1 MERCAEDRVG
11 RRRDMIPSPPDWMTR
26 FLRWY
31 CRKDLVDGIE
41 GDLHELYLRRVEKYG
56 HRKSNLLYFLN
67 TLLFFQPFAFKEK
80 NQNRKLNFIDMLRNY
95 FRIAVR
101 SLLKTK
107 SISTINILGLAI
119 GISSFIMMIAYVF
132 GELSYD
138 KFNSKADRILRVTY
152 SYETRGENR
161 AVSRVAFP
169 LKQRLLENYPE
180 VERVTR
186 FYQNRMDA
194 TTLKAGQNLFTEEK
208 IFFADPEVFEVFDF
222 PLLSG
227 NPSTALK
234 SMNSI
239 VLTKEAALKYFGDS
253 DPMGKTIL
261 YKNRDKLEVTGI
273 LEKPTHSHIDFE
285 FLVPVELQRQRW
297 KRESGNNGYDFEQDW
312 KWSGAW
318 TYILLDHPSSKE
330 AFDTRILE
338 DGKDLFG
345 RVSKTRVEYN
355 FATQPLLDIH
365 LKSDMISEIGI
376 NGNLKQVY
384 GFAIVA
390 FLILLIACINF
401 INLMTAQSTNRA
413 KEIGLRKVMGAHRTS
428 LVWQFITES
437 VLVTLLATLLSLL
450 LLEVIVPVFNSFMNQ
465 SVSIPYF
472 QLPILILGILAGA
485 VIVGALA
492 GSYPSFYLSN
502 LKPIVTLRGNYSGES
517 GNARLKKIFVI
528 VQFTVS
534 NILVVGIIVVQMQMN
549 FVKGKNLGFDK
560 DQTIVLEHGTK
571 IDDEFELFRSRL
583 INNTSISGI
592 YKGYIPGTGGW
603 QQSFNIDGEEVKEAK
618 SLGFKN
624 VGYEF
629 LDLFQLE
636 MAAGRN
642 FSREFA
648 TDSSQAILINEATV
662 RALGWSNEEALG
674 KDFSWI
680 GGNDN
685 KTKFST
691 KVIGVMKDANFE
703 SLYQPVRPSVFKLN
717 FFGDVAIKFDVSSM
731 EELLASVE
739 SVEEIWNE
747 TSPQW
752 PFEFAFLDRQI
763 EDQYKKDE
771 RLGQMIQFFA
781 FLAIFIACMG
791 LFGLAT
797 FTVKKRTKE
806 IGVRKVLGA
815 GVSTIVFVI
824 MKGFV
829 ILVTIS
835 FLISV
840 PLAYHVSNSWLQN
853 FEYRIELG
861 PLVFIAAGVVS
872 LVVAGLAILSQSL
885 NAATTNPVNI
895 LKDE

>member
-1 MERCAEDRVG
+1 
-11 RRRDMIPSPPDWMTR
+11 MTK

-41 GDLHELYLRRVEKYG
+41 GDLYELHQRRVKKLG
-56 HRKSNLLYFLN
+56 QRKANLLYFLN
-67 TLLFFQPFAFKEK
+67 TLLFFQPFALKKK
-80 NQNRKLNFIDMLRNY
+80 NQIRKLNSMDMFRNNL
-95 FRIAVR
+95 RIAIR

-107 SISTINILGLAI
+107 SISAINILGLAI

-138 KFNSKADRILRVTY
+138 QFNSKAERIFRVTY
-152 SYETRGENR
+152 SYETRGTNR
-161 AVSRVAFP
+161 AVPRVAFP

-180 VERVTR
+180 VEKIAR

-194 TTLKAGQNLFTEEK
+194 TTLKAGENLFTEEK
-208 IFFADPEVFEVFDF
+208 IFFADPEVFDVFDF

-227 NPSTALK
+227 NPSTALQ

-239 VLTKEAALKYFGDS
+239 VLTKEAAVKYFGDV
-253 DPMGKTIL
+253 DPMGRTIL

-273 LEKPTHSHIDFE
+273 VEKSTKSHIDFE

-297 KRESGNNGYDFEQDW
+297 KRDNNNNGYDFEQDW

-318 TYILLDHPSSKE
+318 TYVLLDDPSSRP
-330 AFDTRILE
+330 AFDARLLE

-384 GFAIVA
+384 GFAIIA

-413 KEIGLRKVMGAHRTS
+413 KEIGLRKVMGAHRKS

-437 VLVTLLATLLSLL
+437 VLVTLLATLLSLII
-450 LLEVIVPVFNSFMNQ
+450 LEAMVPVFNSFMGQN
-465 SVSIPYF
+465 VSIPYM
-472 QLPILILGILAGA
+472 QLPVLIIGILIGA
-485 VIVGALA
+485 VVIGALA

-502 LKPIVTLRGNYSGES
+502 LKPILTLRGNYNGES
-517 GNARLKKIFVI
+517 SNARLKKVFVV
-528 VQFTVS
+528 VQFTVA
-534 NILVVGIIVVQMQMN
+534 NMLVVGIIVVQMQMN

-560 DQTIVLEHGTK
+560 NQTIVLEHGTK

-583 INNTSISGI
+583 TNSTSIAGT

-603 QQSFNIDGEEVKEAK
+603 QQSFTIDGEEVKEAK
-618 SLGFKN
+618 SMGFKN
-624 VGYEF
+624 IGYEF

-642 FSREFA
+642 FSRVFA
-648 TDSSQAILINEATV
+648 TDSSQAILLNEAAV

-674 KDFSWI
+674 KNFSWI

-691 KVIGVMKDANFE
+691 KVVGVMKDANFE

-717 FFGDVAIKFDVSSM
+717 FFGDVAIKFNVSSM
-731 EELLASVE
+731 KELLTSIE
-739 SVEEIWNE
+739 SVEEVWKE

-763 EDQYKKDE
+763 EDQYKKEE
-771 RLGQMIQFFA
+771 RLGQMVQFFA
-781 FLAIFIACMG
+781 LLAILIACMG
-791 LFGLAT
+791 LFGLAS

-815 GVSTIVFVI
+815 NISSIVFVI

-829 ILVTIS
+829 VLVVVSFVIS
-835 FLISV
+835 TPV
-840 PLAYHVSNSWLQN
+840 AYYFSNNWLQN
-853 FEYRIELG
+853 FEYRIQLN
-861 PLVFIAAGVVS
+861 PIVFVVAGVVS
-872 LVVAGLAILSQSL
+872 IVVAGLAILSQSW
-885 NAATTNPVNI
+885 NAATANPI
-895 LKDE
+895 HALKDE

>member
-1 MERCAEDRVG
+1 MTPG
-11 RRRDMIPSPPDWMTR
+11 PPGWMTR
-26 FLRWY
+26 LLRWY

-41 GDLHELYLRRVEKYG
+41 GDLHELYMRRVKTYG
-56 HRKSNLLYFLN
+56 RRKSNLLYFLN
-67 TLLFFQPFAFKEK
+67 TLLFFQPFAFKK
-80 NQNRKLNFIDMLRNY
+80 KPQTRKLNHFDMFRNY
-95 FRIAVR
+95 LRIAIR
-101 SLLKTK
+101 SLIKTK
-107 SISTINILGLAI
+107 SISIINILGLAI

-138 KFNSKADRILRVTY
+138 KFNSKADRIFRVTY

-161 AVSRVAFP
+161 AISRVAFP

-180 VERVTR
+180 VEKITR

-194 TTLKAGQNLFTEEK
+194 TTLKAGENLFTEEN

-222 PLLSG
+222 VLLAG
-227 NPSTALK
+227 NPSTALE
-234 SMNSI
+234 SMYSI
-239 VLTKEAALKYFGDS
+239 VLTKEAAYKYFGDS

-273 LEKPTHSHIDFE
+273 VERPKKSHIDFE

-297 KRESGNNGYDFEQDW
+297 KRDSGNNGYDFEQDW

-318 TYILLDHPSSKE
+318 TYILLDHASSRA
-330 AFDTRILE
+330 AFDTRISE

-365 LKSDMISEIGI
+365 LKSAMLSEIGI
-376 NGNLKQVY
+376 NGNLRQVY

-437 VLVTLLATLLSLL
+437 ILVTVLATLLSLL
-450 LLEVIVPVFNSFMNQ
+450 LLEAIVPIFNSFMNQ
-465 SVSIPYF
+465 DVSIPYV
-472 QLPILILGILAGA
+472 QLPVLILGILAGA

-502 LKPIVTLRGNYSGES
+502 LKPIVTLRGNYSGEG

-534 NILVVGIIVVQMQMN
+534 NILVVGIFVVQMQMN

-583 INNTSISGI
+583 TNNSSIAGV

-624 VGYEF
+624 IGYDF

-642 FSREFA
+642 FSRAFA

-674 KDFSWI
+674 KNFSWI

-691 KVIGVMKDANFE
+691 KVVGVMKDANFE

-717 FFGDVAIKFDVSSM
+717 FFGDVAIKFDASSM
-731 EELLASVE
+731 EELLGSVQSVE
-739 SVEEIWNE
+739 KVWNE
-747 TSPQW
+747 ISPQW
-752 PFEFAFLDRQI
+752 PFEFVFLDRQI

-781 FLAIFIACMG
+781 LLAILIACMG

-815 GVSTIVFVI
+815 GVSTILIVI
-824 MKGFV
+824 MKGFLS
-829 ILVTIS
+829 LVLIS
-835 FLISV
+835 FALSIPAGYFISKT
-840 PLAYHVSNSWLQN
+840 WLQD
-853 FEYRIELG
+853 FAYRIELQ
-861 PLVFIAAGVVS
+861 PWIFLAAAAVS
-872 LVVAGLAILSQSL
+872 IVVAGLAILSQSW
-885 NAATTNPVNI
+885 NAAMTNPVNT
-895 LKDE
+895 LKAE